1 MTKTVLTIGM
11 FDKDTESQ
19 LYSAGFFKSVISD
32 VLINKYDVFAFTMI
46 DCNGYYR
53 MTSTGNI
60 INEPSVRVEMATDE
74 PMENLKAIVAELKN
88 RLNQESI
95 MVEVSTA
102 NIEFI

>member
-19 LYSAGFFKSVISD
+19 LHSAEDIKSVIAY
-32 VLINKYDVFAFTMI
+32 VLINKFDVFAFTLI

-60 INEPSVRVEMATDE
+60 ISEPSVRVEMATDE
-74 PMENLKAIVAELKN
+74 PMENLKAIVVELKN